1 MLRNAG
7 GLMKF
12 ISTVALFT
20 IVIAGTL
27 VGCSNAKAPDV
38 AGNIRK
44 SLDKAGYK
52 HISVA
57 EDREKTVVV
66 LKGQVSLESE
76 KSQAE
81 ELAKSLAGAQVV
93 ANEIRV
99 LPPGEGGADKAISSD
114 ADQSIRDQVDAML
127 IQNNLHENVRYSTQD
142 GVVRLTGD
150 VNSQLVRDQVQQM
163 TAAIPNVQRVVNE
176 IQVKTGT
183 N

>member
-1 MLRNAG
+1 MLRKAG

-12 ISTVALFT
+12 ISTIGLFT
-20 IVIAGTL
+20 IVIAG
-27 VGCSNAKAPDV
+27 CSKEPDV
-38 AGNIRK
+38 AGNIQK

-52 HISVA
+52 HISVS

-66 LKGQVSLESE
+66 LKGQVALESE
-76 KSQAE
+76 KAQAE

-99 LPPGEGGADKAISSD
+99 LPPGAGGADKAIRSD
-114 ADQSIRDQVDAML
+114 ADQSIGELVDAML
-127 IQNNLHENVRYSTQD
+127 IQNNLHDSVRYSTEA
-142 GVVRLTGD
+142 GVVTLTGD
-150 VNSQLVRDQVQQM
+150 VNSQLLRDQVQQM
-163 TAAIPNVQRVVNE
+163 AAAIPNVRQVVNE